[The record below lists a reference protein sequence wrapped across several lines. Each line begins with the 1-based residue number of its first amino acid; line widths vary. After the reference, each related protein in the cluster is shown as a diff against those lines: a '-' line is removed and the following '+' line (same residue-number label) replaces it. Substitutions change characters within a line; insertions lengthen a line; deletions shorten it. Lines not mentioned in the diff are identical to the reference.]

1 MKVVRLVIN
10 KIALSQEFIPH
21 VVTVTR
27 ILHTPASR
35 TSQSFMDLL
44 CMKKK
49 FAYTESPFYLLKC

>member
-10 KIALSQEFIPH
+10 KIALSQEFIPL
-21 VVTVTR
+21 VVTITC

-44 CMKKK
+44 CMKKN
-49 FAYTESPFYLLKC
+49 LLTLKVLSIC